1 MSRLNSGAKCAVV
14 ARVSARA
21 AAVAALLSVA
31 GCASA
36 SHPYTAPNVTAESV
50 TAESVAVADTSRVAQ
65 SAQVEDEGRPAQ
77 AVPTIRVREL
87 ADDPGEPYSKTY
99 GGNNPSA
106 AKRAEPEQKA
116 DPQVPARTPIP
127 AAKIPAD
134 LPPAFRR
141 KLASAML
148 ADE

>member
-1 MSRLNSGAKCAVV
+1 MSRLVSAAECAVV

-21 AAVAALLSVA
+21 AAVAALLGLA
-31 GCASA
+31 GCAPS
-36 SHPYTAPNVTAESV
+36 SHPYTADNVALASP
-50 TAESVAVADTSRVAQ
+50 ARVAD

-77 AVPTIRVREL
+77 AVPTLRVRQL
-87 ADDPGEPYSKTY
+87 ADDAGEPYSKSY

-106 AKRAEPEQKA
+106 GKRAEPEQKA
-116 DPQVPARTPIP
+116 DPQAPARVLVP

>member
-1 MSRLNSGAKCAVV
+1 MFRLNFGVERAVV

-21 AAVAALLSVA
+21 AAVAALFGLA
-31 GCASA
+31 GCATS
-36 SHPYTAPNVTAESV
+36 SHPYTADN
-50 TAESVAVADTSRVAQ
+50 VAVASPTRIAE
-65 SAQVEDEGRPAQ
+65 SAVVEDEGRPAQ
-77 AVPTIRVREL
+77 AVPTLRVREL
-87 ADDPGEPYSKTY
+87 ADDVGEPYSKTY

-106 AKRAEPEQKA
+106 DKRAEPEQKA
-116 DPQVPARTPIP
+116 EREAPARVPVP

>member
-21 AAVAALLSVA
+21 AAVAALLGVA

-36 SHPYTAPNVTAESV
+36 SHPYTAQNV

-134 LPPAFRR
+134 LPPTFRR

>member
-1 MSRLNSGAKCAVV
+1 MSRLVSGAECAVV

-21 AAVAALLSVA
+21 AAVAALLGLA
-31 GCASA
+31 GCATS
-36 SHPYTAPNVTAESV
+36 SHPYTADNVAIATAR
-50 TAESVAVADTSRVAQ
+50 VAD

-77 AVPTIRVREL
+77 AVPTLRVRQL
-87 ADDPGEPYSKTY
+87 ADDAGEPYSKSY

-106 AKRAEPEQKA
+106 GKRAEPEQKA
-116 DPQVPARTPIP
+116 EPQAPARVLVP